1 MEYTLAS
8 DGSLEVKEVELV
20 DTVTVQ
26 VELPR
31 DLLLALN
38 VPTSEAGRRAQEWL
52 AIELFREG
60 EISTGKAA
68 EILGIT
74 KTQFILLLA
83 QRDIDY
89 LDISPDELIS
99 DIETASDAIA
109 PEKRE

>member
-1 MEYTLAS
+1 M
-8 DGSLEVKEVELV
+8 

-52 AIELFREG
+52 TIELFREG
-60 EISTGKAA
+60 QISTGKAA

-89 LDISPDELIS
+89 LDMSPDELMS
-99 DIETASDAIA
+99 DIEAASNTGARSGN
-109 PEKRE
+109 E

>member
-1 MEYTLAS
+1 M
-8 DGSLEVKEVELV
+8 

-52 AIELFREG
+52 TIELFREG
-60 EISTGKAA
+60 QISTGKAA
-68 EILGIT
+68 EILGIP

-89 LDISPDELIS
+89 LDMSPDELMS
-99 DIETASDAIA
+99 DIETASNAVA
-109 PEKRE
+109 RSRNE